1 MSQVIISV
9 TLHGDVEGGVDDE
22 SGFYFELEK
31 ALSQVAQE
39 FGLNAHIDDVHDNA
53 DGGLMQP
60 DNFEKAW
67 AVAKNERFGEK
78 FNEKLRRM
86 KEGARGVPEKF
97 SDLRSTTPERD
108 NFDVM
113 AEILETDSDG
123 VVGEYERLKDM
134 FDAEPPAPP
143 FSAPN
148 AFNSKGLIDRAR
160 KLNDKGE
167 RN

>member
-31 ALSQVAQE
+31 ALGQVAQQ

-67 AVAKNERFGEK
+67 NIVKGE
-78 FNEKLRRM
+78 N
-86 KEGARGVPEKF
+86 PN
-97 SDLRSTTPERD
+97 SDWDEPD
-108 NFDVM
+108 
-113 AEILETDSDG
+113 DSPHAG
-123 VVGEYERLKDM
+123 TSKCPCRQG
-134 FDAEPPAPP
+134 
-143 FSAPN
+143 
-148 AFNSKGLIDRAR
+148 FNSCDHPKCREAHSKNPNSKSNRG
-160 KLNDKGE
+160 N
-167 RN
+167 